1 MKIKK
6 IYCPEPSLDQDV
18 WSSEKMRIRYTIRLR
33 STLWLSLSGLPRIS
47 SSSATSRS
55 AAAHTRRRCMT
66 NSSSA
71 KTNQSVWRD
80 PRVLCLCASTGCM
93 MLGHG
98 VATPIVPML
107 SQSMGASASAVG
119 LALSAFGA
127 SRLALNVPVGMA
139 ADRYGR
145 KPLLVGGALVN
156 AIGMAGSGLAHDMNW
171 FTLSR
176 VCAGAG
182 NAAYLGTAQVYLS
195 DIADS
200 PRRAR
205 FLAANHAALL
215 CGVSLGPAIGG
226 LCAEMFGLSAPFLA
240 VSALAIASAATS
252 AALLRE
258 PMTAVSL
265 NREVKT
271 FKSWSSMIFD
281 RRFASVCFAQFSTF
295 ASRQG
300 GRNLILALLAVDHGY
315 TPAEVGKLF
324 GAMALVDLVAVGPSA
339 ALSDYIKDRR
349 FIAVPSLLSTA
360 VFMLFVGTV
369 DNNVLFLPGV
379 AAWSLST
386 ALLGTTLPAYA
397 SDVAPPDSRATAI
410 SLFRSAG
417 DLAFVSILL

>member
-1 MKIKK
+1 
-6 IYCPEPSLDQDV
+6 
-18 WSSEKMRIRYTIRLR
+18 
-33 STLWLSLSGLPRIS
+33 
-47 SSSATSRS
+47 
-55 AAAHTRRRCMT
+55 
-66 NSSSA
+66 
-71 KTNQSVWRD
+71 
-80 PRVLCLCASTGCM
+80 

-98 VATPIVPML
+98 VATPILPML

-226 LCAEMFGLSAPFLA
+226 LCAEAFGLRAPFLA
-240 VSALAIASAATS
+240 VSALAVVSAATS
-252 AALLRE
+252 AVLLRE
-258 PMTAVSL
+258 PPTAGNLS
-265 NREVKT
+265 RDDKT
-271 FKSWSSMIFD
+271 VKSWASLMFD
-281 RRFASVCFAQFSTF
+281 RRFASVCLAQFSTF
-295 ASRQG
+295 AARQG
-300 GRNLILALLAVDHGY
+300 GRNLILALLAVDYGY
-315 TPAEVGKLF
+315 TPAQVGKLF
-324 GAMALVDLVAVGPSA
+324 GGMALVDLVAVGPSA
-339 ALSDYIKDRR
+339 ALSDYVKDRR
-349 FIAVPSLLSTA
+349 FIAVPSLLGTA
-360 VFMLFVGTV
+360 AFMLFVGTV
-369 DNNVLFLPGV
+369 DNSILFLPGV

-386 ALLGTTLPAYA
+386 AVLGTTLPAYA
-397 SDVAPPDSRATAI
+397 SDVAPPDCRATAI
-410 SLFRSAG
+410 SLFRCAG
-417 DLAFVSILL
+417 DLAFVSILLRCCLPLTSSSSGSCAHCPRRYC